1 LHFLSVPGNDYVL
14 LIGGFCLAAVF
25 AISALSK
32 FRRDPTEI
40 KVLANLHIPA
50 PASAEVL
57 VGVCEVIGALALVL
71 GVYAQIASIL
81 LAIFMIVVSF
91 AVLTFWSPGDP
102 APMRAQK
109 LNSFAANIAIVGGL
123 IYVIAAG
130 SGRLS
135 LIR

>member
-1 LHFLSVPGNDYVL
+1 MQILSVPANDYVL
-14 LIGGFCLAAVF
+14 LIGRCCLAAVF
-25 AISALSK
+25 AVSALSK
-32 FRRDPTEI
+32 FRRDPAEV

-50 PASAEVL
+50 PASVEML

-71 GVYAQIASIL
+71 GAYAQIASIL
-81 LAIFMIVVSF
+81 LALFMIVVSF
-91 AVLTFWSPGDP
+91 AVLTFWSPGDL
-102 APMRAQK
+102 APVRAQK
-109 LNSFAANIAIVGGL
+109 LNGFVANIAIVGGL